1 MFDVDSSKGLPY
13 NFAHL
18 ALPILVLMNPRK
30 FYTDI
35 SGSNNVKYLNTM
47 WQGLA
52 GRMGVRQT
60 SVDFQVTKNALQEG
74 IEIFAIKLPE
84 PTKVP
89 DAFLV
94 SAVFQFKNSST
105 GKEIDTARY
114 FTLEFGKSPYDQ
126 STEYHFCEWIGN
138 VISGRQ
144 HKNYGRLENPNV
156 TTFIKA
162 INEVLFVGKLI
173 APQKEKLPEP
183 QSKPVSEM
191 SDLEQMQFAV
201 DKLLPAMEEVALER
215 LAKRDAVMKETMDY
229 VKRAT
234 KERDRNIAIQKVFLV
249 GVTLIVL
256 AVICYLSQ

>member
-30 FYTDI
+30 FYADI
-35 SGSNNVKYLNTM
+35 SGSNNVKYLKTM

-52 GRMGVRQT
+52 GRMSVRQT
-60 SVDFQVTKNALQEG
+60 SVDFQVTKNVLQEG
-74 IEIFAIKLPE
+74 AEVFTIKLPE

-94 SAVFQFKNSST
+94 SAVFQFKNSSV

-138 VISGRQ
+138 VISGSE

-156 TTFIKA
+156 TAFVRA
-162 INEVLFVGKLI
+162 INEILFTGKLI
-173 APQKEKLPEP
+173 EPQKEKFAKP
-183 QSKPVSEM
+183 QSKPISEM
-191 SDLEQMQFAV
+191 SDLEQMRFV
-201 DKLLPAMEEVALER
+201 KDKLLPAYER
-215 LAKRDAVMKETMDY
+215 SST
-229 VKRAT
+229 
-234 KERDRNIAIQKVFLV
+234 
-249 GVTLIVL
+249 
-256 AVICYLSQ
+256 

>member
-52 GRMGVRQT
+52 GRLGVRQT

-138 VISGRQ
+138 VLSGRQ

-191 SDLEQMQFAV
+191 SELEQMQFAK
-201 DKLLPAMEEVALER
+201 DKLLPAMREAALEQ
-215 LAKRDAVMKETMDY
+215 LEKRDAVMKETMAY
-229 VKRAT
+229 VEKAT
-234 KERDRNIAIQKVFLV
+234 RERDRNIAMQKVFLV
-249 GVTLIVL
+249 GITLIIL
-256 AVICYLSQ
+256 AVICYLS

>member
-35 SGSNNVKYLNTM
+35 SGSNNAKYLKTM

-60 SVDFQVTKNALQEG
+60 SVDFQVTKNVLQEG
-74 IEIFAIKLPE
+74 AEVFTIKLPE

-94 SAVFQFKNSST
+94 SAVFQFKNSSA
-105 GKEIDTARY
+105 GKEIDTTRY

-126 STEYHFCEWIGN
+126 STEYHFCEWVGN
-138 VISGRQ
+138 VLSGRQ

-156 TTFIKA
+156 TTFVRA
-162 INEVLFVGKLI
+162 INEILFTGKLI
-173 APQKEKLPEP
+173 EPQKEKL
-183 QSKPVSEM
+183 
-191 SDLEQMQFAV
+191 
-201 DKLLPAMEEVALER
+201 
-215 LAKRDAVMKETMDY
+215 
-229 VKRAT
+229 
-234 KERDRNIAIQKVFLV
+234 
-249 GVTLIVL
+249 
-256 AVICYLSQ
+256 

>member
-35 SGSNNVKYLNTM
+35 SGSNNVKYLNTL

-74 IEIFAIKLPE
+74 TEVFTIKLPE
-84 PTKVP
+84 PVKVP

-94 SAVFQFKNSST
+94 SAVFQFKISSA

-114 FTLEFGKSPYDQ
+114 FTLEFGKSPYNQ
-126 STEYHFCEWIGN
+126 STEYHFCEWVGN
-138 VISGRQ
+138 VLSGSQ

-156 TTFIKA
+156 ATFVKA
-162 INEVLFVGKLI
+162 VNEILFTGKLI
-173 APQKEKLPEP
+173 ELQKEKLPEP
-183 QSKPVSEM
+183 KSKPVSEM
-191 SDLEQMQFAV
+191 SDLEQMEFAR
-201 DKLLPAMEEVALER
+201 DKLLPAMREAALEQ
-215 LAKRDAVMKETMDY
+215 LEERDAVMKETMAY
-229 VKRAT
+229 VEKAT
-234 KERDRNIAIQKVFLV
+234 KERDRNIAVQKVFLV
-249 GVTLIVL
+249 GVTLIIL